1 MTTLQPIHPFFSYH
15 FSYLQLFSTLNSTA
29 MNIPVCVFWSTCAR
43 NPLGNSQNWGVNYVT
58 AILLQIVLQSG
69 CLLFYQVCLRY
80 IPSSTWFLRLLN
92 FYNPMSRKWC
102 LIGLDLHF
110 PDYCWDWAS
119 FLMFID
125 RSFCLYP
132 LYFKFL
138 KYFPFLNF

>member
-125 RSFCLYP
+125 RSRRL
-132 LYFKFL
+132 LINFL
-138 KYFPFLNF
+138 KDVYILYLVP